1 MFVSKQI
8 ADFLTLSR
16 SILSFLFVWLAKDNS
31 PDTLPYAIFL
41 LLICWLT
48 DSLDGPLAR
57 RSRIK
62 YQNFIGENDILADIM
77 VATGTAIYLIMVG
90 YLNRY
95 IGISYMIIFFFLFL
109 RFGYK
114 GTFGM
119 LYQPIVY
126 LYFLWIAFIYA
137 PGQALWLLIYILLL
151 TIFTWRRLIT
161 VRIPRFFNSFKDLN

>member
-31 PDTLPYAIFL
+31 PDTLPYAVFL

-48 DSLDGPLAR
+48 DTLDGPMAR

-90 YLNRY
+90 YLDRY
-95 IGISYMIIFFFLFL
+95 IGTAYMIIFFFLFL
-109 RFGYK
+109 HFGYK
-114 GTFGM
+114 ESLGM

-126 LYFLWIAFIYA
+126 LYFIWISFIHA
-137 PGQALWLLIYILLL
+137 PDQAIWLLVYIFLV
-151 TIFTWRRLIT
+151 TIFSWRRLIAEQ
-161 VRIPRFFNSFKDLN
+161 IPRFFNGFKNMN